1 MANFRVVDASYPGTR
16 RLRYVLQG
24 DGEEVQVAT
33 IEKSDATSYAHVWIH
48 DVQSVKASRLAG
60 IGDAIA
66 AAVAQA
72 QAWEDE
78 AAKGGRDGMKEKIT
92 KIEQTKNGVAIYRG
106 CVFAFVTPSEA
117 ARIKVG
123 DEWESTEMGYPVLW
137 IKING
142 KMVRNCRN
150 REEVQALLCK
160 NAEEAASK

>member
-48 DVQSVKASRLAG
+48 DVQCVKALRLAG

-78 AAKGGRDGMKEKIT
+78 AAK
-92 KIEQTKNGVAIYRG
+92 
-106 CVFAFVTPSEA
+106 EA
-117 ARIKVG
+117 A
-123 DEWESTEMGYPVLW
+123 TE
-137 IKING
+137 
-142 KMVRNCRN
+142 
-150 REEVQALLCK
+150 
-160 NAEEAASK
+160 